1 MNTLVR
7 FFLSFHST
15 RLCREVFYYA
25 CAILNALVSF
35 ISLAHSCAS
44 AILLLPLPFIP
55 CPQFRASFSFLWL
68 AGCRLYASLLIIR
81 FILWSDLVP
90 DRRILLFCSR
100 YFLKFLFLFL
110 VVLFRRNVKKPVCE
124 LVNLVPWSV
133 SLRMAST
140 SEYFLGGEPQKFVG
154 YHGVVPLTQALTYI
168 RSPYGVRAR
177 HYVHVV
183 STMFIHFYLFYF
195 S

>member
-1 MNTLVR
+1 MR
-7 FFLSFHST
+7 W
-15 RLCREVFYYA
+15 C
-25 CAILNALVSF
+25 F
-35 ISLAHSCAS
+35 ISLAHSCAA

-55 CPQFRASFSFLWL
+55 CPQFKASYSFLLL

-100 YFLKFLFLFL
+100 YFLKFLFLFR
-110 VVLFRRNVKKPVCE
+110 VVLFRWNVKKTRVWTREPCAVKCFVE
-124 LVNLVPWSV
+124 DGN
-133 SLRMAST
+133 
-140 SEYFLGGEPQKFVG
+140 GGELLEFVG
-154 YHGVVPLTQALTYI
+154 YHRVVPLTQALTYI
-168 RSPYGVRAR
+168 RSPSGVRAR

-183 STMFIHFYLFYF
+183 STMFIYFYLFYF